1 MSKTNVSPLNDS
13 VVIRHELESAAR
25 SNVAIRIHRDDIE
38 DGYISGFVTAIGQSF
53 FVIQIVSDAIYLD
66 GFVCLRL
73 EDVSRVERPAPCWKF
88 LEQALLLRN
97 QQRAD
102 DLSIDCKT
110 VSTLLG
116 SIPKGV
122 ELVTVH
128 SEMVDPEV
136 CFIGRI
142 ASVGKEILTLDTVS
156 PDAEWHTQ
164 GMEFRLSDITQIS
177 FGSAYEDALF
187 QVISN

>member
-13 VVIRHELESAAR
+13 VVIRHELESAVR
-25 SNVAIRIHRDDIE
+25 SDLAIRIHRDDIE
-38 DGYISGFVTAIGQSF
+38 DGYLDGFVSAIGQSF
-53 FVIQIVSDAIYLD
+53 FVIEVISDSIYLD

-88 LEQALLLRN
+88 LEQALFLRA

-102 DLSIDCKT
+102 NLSIDCKT
-110 VSTLLG
+110 VSTLLD

-128 SEMVDPEV
+128 SEIVDPDV
-136 CFIGRI
+136 CFIGKI
-142 ASVGKEILTLDTVS
+142 KSVDKEILSLDTVS
-156 PDAEWHTQ
+156 PNAEWDTQ

-177 FGSAYEDALF
+177 FGGAYEDALF
-187 QVISN
+187 QVISH